1 MAEQV
6 SNTNTSLRAA
16 ICAKQS
22 FDSSQQD
29 LRSMKSEETPLL
41 YPGFLMILPGVSD
54 EASQRDK
61 LLQGQDTVT
70 LTLLPAT
77 IKRLGCWKQKPQ
89 DLQPTPRV
97 RKALPQPPATPC
109 RGFGAFSP
117 R

>member
-29 LRSMKSEETPLL
+29 LRSKQIEETPLL
-41 YPGFLMILPGVSD
+41 YLGFLMKQ
-54 EASQRDK
+54 AKRDK

-70 LTLLPAT
+70 LTLFPAT

-89 DLQPTPRV
+89 DLQPTPAV
-97 RKALPQPPATPC
+97 RQALPQPPATPC
-109 RGFGAFSP
+109 KGFGAFSP
-117 R
+117 C